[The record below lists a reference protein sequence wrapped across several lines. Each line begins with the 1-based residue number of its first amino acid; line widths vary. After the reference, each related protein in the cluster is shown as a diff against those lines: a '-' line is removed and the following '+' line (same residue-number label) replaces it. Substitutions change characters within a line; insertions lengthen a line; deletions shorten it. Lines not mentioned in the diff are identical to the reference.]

1 MKIIVL
7 GCGVIGVTTA
17 WFLSRDGH
25 DVTVIEREAAAA
37 DGTSFANAGL
47 LSPGHAFTW
56 ARPGVPMTLLRSF
69 WRDDTGLRLRLRLDP
84 RMWSWGLKFLAQCTH
99 DRARVNSLGKLR
111 ISLFSQ
117 EVLHDLLAGTDIAFD
132 HQRGGILY
140 LNRDPAALDRSIA
153 EMTLLVDNGVTMEV
167 LDAAGCA
174 RIEPALAHLG
184 SELAGAVYCP
194 DDEHGDCNMFTRALA
209 GLAADA
215 GVKFQFNTTIEDIAT
230 ESDAIARVI
239 TDKGDFTADDYVLA
253 LGPYSPIIARR
264 IGVNLPIYPVKGYS
278 MTFPVTPDHQGP
290 IGSGVDKD
298 MLMAWS
304 RLGDRLRLTSTAE
317 IAGYDYSR
325 PPAQYAAMRRA
336 AEILFP
342 NGADYDN
349 AETWC
354 GLRPMTPEGMPIFGR
369 GRHKNLWFNTGHGSM
384 GWTMACGSARVTADL
399 IAGREAD
406 IDLTG
411 MTFAG

>member
-7 GCGVIGVTTA
+7 GSGVIGVTTA

-25 DVTVIEREAAAA
+25 EVTVIDREAAVA
-37 DGTSFANAGL
+37 DGASFANAGL

-111 ISLFSQ
+111 ISLFSH
-117 EVLHDLLAGTDIAFD
+117 EILRDLLAETTIAFD

-153 EMTLLVDNGVTMEV
+153 EMALLVDNGVRMEI

-215 GVKFQFNTTIEDIAT
+215 GVKFQFNTTIENVAAD
-230 ESDAIARVI
+230 SDAITRVI
-239 TDKGDFTADDYVLA
+239 TDKGDFTADAYVMA

-278 MTFPVTPDHQGP
+278 MTIPVTADNQGP
-290 IGSGVDKD
+290 TGSGVDKD

-304 RLGDRLRLTSTAE
+304 RLGNRLRLTSTAE
-317 IAGYDYSR
+317 IAGYDLSR

-336 AEILFP
+336 AESLFP
-342 NGADYDN
+342 NGADFDR

-354 GLRPMTPEGMPIFGR
+354 GLRPMTPEGMPIFGH

-399 IAGREAD
+399 IAGREAQ

-411 MTFAG
+411 MKLVG